1 MSSTQLVVLGVA
13 AVIAFWMVG
22 AYNRLVELR
31 NAIGTAWTQIDRE
44 MLRRRDALLPLA
56 GALRGPLP
64 EEQGTF
70 DAVLAAQAQVQA
82 AAEGVRGR
90 VVSARG
96 VAALATAESVLG
108 SALARLRAL
117 VSQHAEIAERDDIA
131 RWLLELHEAEHQL
144 AFARQLFNAGGQAYD
159 RALRQFPTRLLR
171 RVFGFEAA
179 GRL

>member
-1 MSSTQLVVLGVA
+1 MSSAQLAVLGVA

-31 NAIGTAWTQIDRE
+31 NAIGSAWAQIDGQ
-44 MLRRRDALLPLA
+44 MGRRRDALLPLA
-56 GALRGPLP
+56 GALRQPLP
-64 EEQGTF
+64 SEQGTL
-70 DAVLAAQAQVQA
+70 DALLAAQAQVQA

-96 VAALATAESVLG
+96 VAALATAEGVLG
-108 SALARLRAL
+108 SALSRLRAL
-117 VSQHAEIAERDDIA
+117 VSQHADIAEREDVA
-131 RWLLELHEAEHQL
+131 RWLRELHDAEHQL

-159 RALRQFPTRLLR
+159 QALRQFPTRLLR
-171 RVFGFEAA
+171 PVFGFEPA